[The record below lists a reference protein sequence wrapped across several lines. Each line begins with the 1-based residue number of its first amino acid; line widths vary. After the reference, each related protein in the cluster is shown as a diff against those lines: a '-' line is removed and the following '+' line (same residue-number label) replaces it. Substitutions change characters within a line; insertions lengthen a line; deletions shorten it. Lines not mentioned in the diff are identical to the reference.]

1 MTRLYQALCTG
12 LLLVLAIPATA
23 GELLVSAAASL
34 TDAFREIAASFEQSH
49 KDTTVVLNF
58 GGSGLLLQQIRS
70 GAPVDVFA
78 TADME
83 TMDQAAAA
91 GLIVESTRLDMARN
105 ALVLVVPADNPAG
118 ITGVADLGGV
128 KVSRVAISNPETV
141 PVGRY
146 TRAALQARGLW
157 APVAARMISTQNVR
171 QSLDYV
177 ARGEVD
183 AGFVYATDA
192 SLMPD
197 KVRVAETVTT
207 PTAIIYPIAAVRQS
221 ARQDLA
227 REFIA
232 YTRSAPAQAILK
244 KLGFKPY

>member
-1 MTRLYQALCTG
+1 MDRRLQALCSG
-12 LLLVLAIPATA
+12 LLLILAIPAAA
-23 GELLVSAAASL
+23 GELIVSAAASL
-34 TDAFREIAASFEQSH
+34 TDAFREIATAFEQSR
-49 KDTTVVLNF
+49 KDTRVVLNF

-91 GLIVESTRLDMARN
+91 GLLVAGSRVDVARN
-105 ALVLVVPADNPAG
+105 ALVLVTPADNPAG
-118 ITGVADLGGV
+118 IAGVADLSGDQV
-128 KVSRVAISNPETV
+128 KRVAISNPETV

-146 TRAALQARGLW
+146 TQAALEARDLW
-157 APVAARMISTQNVR
+157 TTVAARMISTQNVR

-192 SLMPD
+192 SLIPG
-197 KVRVAETVTT
+197 KVRVVEAVPT
-207 PTAIIYPIAAVRQS
+207 PTAIVYPIAVVGQS
-221 ARQDLA
+221 TQQDLA

-232 YTRSAPAQAILK
+232 YTRSAPAQAILR
-244 KLGFKPY
+244 KLGFQPY